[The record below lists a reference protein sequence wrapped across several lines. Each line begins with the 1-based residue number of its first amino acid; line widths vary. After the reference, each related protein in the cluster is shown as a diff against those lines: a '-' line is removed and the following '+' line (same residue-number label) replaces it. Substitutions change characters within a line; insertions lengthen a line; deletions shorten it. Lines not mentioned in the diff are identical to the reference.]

1 MLMCLQPTVNIGE
14 RKKSTKMQNCGRK
27 RRTDWVEK
35 TRTGELKVQ
44 SRICIEADGREGS
57 KETGVGR
64 EIKIQTDCRRE

>member
-1 MLMCLQPTVNIGE
+1 
-14 RKKSTKMQNCGRK
+14 MQNCGRK